1 MTENECEEVLKM
13 SAVPHGMQEDLAAD
27 AGNAA
32 DTDVADGGVTGLLA
46 CSLLFGGCCGV
57 LVVGVP

>member
-1 MTENECEEVLKM
+1 
-13 SAVPHGMQEDLAAD
+13 MQEDLAAD